1 MAANDSANQ
10 TGNDAIATNV
20 LATVN
25 GTAVTGI
32 EAQRVKVGHGVDG
45 AYLDASSASPLPS
58 ATPNVV
64 TTGTITAANAN
75 LTTGTATAGSTVVH
89 TVGDAHAAFAV
100 ELGGTFSATTT
111 LVVMASVD
119 GTTWHPT
126 VVRPNL
132 GVGVAEQYTITTTD
146 ISGGPTYNPSLW
158 KGNSAGVGY
167 LRVTCSAYTAADAV
181 TVRILSSAGTG
192 AVFLTAGITDV
203 RGAQVTGSTGA
214 IGAGATG
221 TVGPVD
227 VSRAGNVS
235 FIVKNTIAGT
245 PWTGAPVLV
254 FEQSDDN
261 TSWAP
266 FQVVNNATGAV
277 ATTHTLAANT
287 ANTEVILEA
296 AVEAVGYARVRVTT
310 APATAGMTINIQV
323 GSLGFNPLISTTDRK
338 DAARTSVS
346 LYAVNVTAGTSGTEA
361 LVSLTPARG
370 VVVSAA
376 AGTFAITAGKT
387 LRLTGIRFRHVAGTT
402 TTNSAVWR
410 LRVNTGGAVTATTG
424 AITVSASTRAAAT
437 TGATDV
443 YDIPI
448 GEGYEIPNTT
458 GTTNIGVTVT
468 PTWSTTALTYDVHLV
483 GYEY

>member
-1 MAANDSANQ
+1 MADNTAQ
-10 TGNDAIATNV
+10 TGNATIAADD
-20 LATVN
+20 LATLN
-25 GTAVTGI
+25 GAASTGVL
-32 EAQRVKVGHGVDG
+32 AQRVKVGYGDDG
-45 AYLDASSASPLPS
+45 DYRDASDAYPLP
-58 ATPNVV
+58 AAVPNLV

-75 LTTGTATAGSTVVH
+75 LTTGTPTAGSTVVH
-89 TVGDAHAAFAV
+89 TVGDAHGAFAI

-111 LVVMASVD
+111 LVVMASID

-132 GVGVAEQYTITTTD
+132 GIGVTESYTITTTD
-146 ISGGPTYNPSLW
+146 ITGGPTYNPSLW
-158 KGNSAGVGY
+158 KGNTAGVAY
-167 LRVTCSAYTAADAV
+167 IRVTCSAYTTGDAI

-203 RGAQVTGSTGA
+203 RGAQVTGSTGTIA
-214 IGAGATG
+214 AGATG

-235 FIVKNTIAGT
+235 FIVKNTVAGT

-254 FEQSDDN
+254 FEQSDDG

-266 FQVVNNATGAV
+266 FQVVNNASGAV

-287 ANTEVILEA
+287 ANTELVFEA
-296 AVEAVGYARVRVTT
+296 AVEAVSWARVRVTT
-310 APATAGMTINIQV
+310 APATAGMTINIQI

-346 LYAVNVTAGTSGTEA
+346 LYAVGVTAGTSGTEA
-361 LVSLTPARG
+361 LVTLTTSRG
-370 VVVSAA
+370 VAA
-376 AGTFAITAGKT
+376 TATGTTVAITAGRT
-387 LRLTGIRFRHVAGTT
+387 LRLTGIRFRHVAGAATA
-402 TTNSAVWR
+402 NSAVWR
-410 LRVNTGGAVTATTG
+410 VRVNTGGAATATSTP
-424 AITVSASTRAAAT
+424 ITISASTRATAT
-437 TGATDV
+437 AGATDV

-458 GTTNIGVTVT
+458 GTTNIAVTIT